1 MTPSRSND
9 DVVFDY
15 RTLRLV
21 IGALAF
27 AFPTVVVALTGKVTT
42 SISASYHEVET
53 RDVFVGF
60 LFIMGALLI
69 SYKGHL
75 QGEPRQAT
83 QSVWSW
89 FRSLQWVRVYQE
101 DIIST
106 VGGLAAIFT
115 ALYPTARDGDPMET
129 EAIVHTIGAFILFG
143 NVAYFCLIAFLRSL
157 NNKLLS
163 YAAFQEDEEFLA
175 QLDTLRSAK
184 RRTHINFLL
193 RIWNFLTL
201 EMQTFQAIA
210 KKQIGRYD
218 REKKAVRVWKLL
230 RVHGR
235 KFTRGYIYAVCGSL
249 ILLTLT
255 IFLLLMVFLP
265 GWVTGK
271 VTTFVVETVALGF
284 FGVAWITASKMEYIS
299 QIEEWVKAR
308 LKKTEAA
315 AQPGAA

>member
-1 MTPSRSND
+1 MTNARSSD

-27 AFPTVVVALTGKVTT
+27 AFPTVVIALTGKVTT
-42 SISASYHEVET
+42 SISSSYHEVET

-69 SYKGHL
+69 AYKGHL
-75 QGEPRQAT
+75 QGEPRQET

-89 FRSLQWVRVYQE
+89 FRSRQWVRVYQE
-101 DIIST
+101 DIFST

-115 ALYPTARDGDPMET
+115 ALYPTARDGDPMEK
-129 EAIVHTIGAFILFG
+129 EAIVHTVGAFILFG
-143 NVAYFCLIAFLRSL
+143 NVVYFCLIAFLRSL
-157 NNKLLS
+157 NHKLVS
-163 YAAFQEDEEFLA
+163 YAAFQEDNEFMA
-175 QLDTLRSAK
+175 QLDTLRSHK
-184 RRTHINFLL
+184 TRTHVNVLL
-193 RIWNFLTL
+193 RFWNFLTI
-201 EMQTFQAIA
+201 EMQTFHSIA
-210 KKQIGRYD
+210 RRQIARYD
-218 REKKAVRVWKLL
+218 RENGAMKVWKLL

-255 IFLLLMVFLP
+255 VFLLLMVFLP
-265 GWVTGK
+265 GSLAGT
-271 VTTFVVETVALGF
+271 VTTFVVETIALGF

-299 QIEEWVKAR
+299 QIEEWARSR

-315 AQPGAA
+315 AQPGAV